1 MAHTNRPAE
10 QRLYPRYP
18 LREEIFLS
26 IQGDNRPP
34 SCSLTDLSE
43 AGAGCL
49 AEDNTSALE
58 DRFILCDLIS
68 QNEQIILRSLTARV
82 IFSDNTFKK
91 KTNST
96 SGETRRY
103 GLQFINLTPLQK
115 RQLSIIT
122 RKYGDYPQE
131 TNLPWRSTGLVPM
144 VPWKNSIR

>member
-26 IQGDNRPP
+26 IQGDKRPP

-82 IFSDNTFKK
+82 IFSDNTPKK

-96 SGETRRY
+96 SGEIRRY

-115 RQLSIIT
+115 RQLSMIT
-122 RKYGDYPQE
+122 RKYGESPQK
-131 TNLPWRSTGLVPM
+131 TNLPWHSTGLIPM